1 MILWRLLPLVPDVAP
16 SSPGGALWFPRELQG
31 TGRHDNPERYGCLYL
46 SESPLSAVAEALT
59 QFRGAGVLTQGM
71 LIRANLPLA
80 LVQVDCAGDKRLLDL
95 DDPEVLTSTRLR
107 PSQVATKARAV
118 TQAYAARIFD
128 AHPAAVGLRWWSTLE
143 ASLTNFTLYDRAA
156 SALRLV
162 DSETLTLDHTA
173 TQEAAD
179 LLGLTITHRP

>member
-1 MILWRLLPLVPDVAP
+1 M
-16 SSPGGALWFPRELQG
+16 
-31 TGRHDNPERYGCLYL
+31 
-46 SESPLSAVAEALT
+46 SAVAEALA
-59 QFRGAGVLTQGM
+59 QFRGAGVLSRRM

-80 LVQVDCAGDKRLLDL
+80 LVQVDCEDDRKLIDL
-95 DDPEVLTSTRLR
+95 DDPDVLTRTRLR
-107 PSQVATKARAV
+107 PSQVATKARAI

-128 AHPAAVGLRWWSTLE
+128 AHPASVGLRWWSTLE

-156 SALRLV
+156 PALRLI
-162 DSETLTLDHTA
+162 DSETLTLEHPA